1 MQAKYI
7 NKSLSALG
15 NVIKAL
21 ADKAV
26 SEGLGLGKAVS
37 EGLGLG
43 KAVSEGL
50 GLGKAVSG

>member
-1 MQAKYI
+1 MKEGRDGSNSNSSTPVIQAKNI

-26 SEGLGLGKAVS
+26 SAGLRKG
-37 EGLGLG
+37 
-43 KAVSEGL
+43 
-50 GLGKAVSG
+50 